1 MSTSVFKAFFLIA
14 ITILLL
20 SCKKDRSVEQPGTPS
35 FKIVKKVFASPSD
48 QIQYE
53 YNTDGNV
60 SRYISQ
66 WQDAAGT
73 IRTQTNVFEY
83 NASRQ
88 LVKWSNE
95 GGYGLYTYKNGLP
108 EQSEHFSSN
117 GRKIAT
123 LTYAFDASKKLVSL
137 LENIADP
144 APDGPKQ
151 TRISY
156 QYYSTG
162 NLSRMDFAYRKEL
175 SDPFTVDFS
184 KKFVQYD
191 DKKNPEP
198 DGVSGAFLPGVTL
211 LYNNPVRI
219 DNLRPDGTVEG
230 YTRYEY
236 TYNQDGFPLQRKQF
250 IAVNNVEHPPIVF
263 SYAY

>member
-1 MSTSVFKAFFLIA
+1 MSTSIFKTFFLA
-14 ITILLL
+14 ATTVFLFA
-20 SCKKDRSVEQPGTPS
+20 CKKDQSTQQPERPS

-53 YNTDGNV
+53 YNAQGNV

-66 WQDAAGT
+66 WQDATGT
-73 IRTQTNVFEY
+73 VRTQTNVFEY

-95 GGYGLYTYKNGLP
+95 SGYGLYTYKNSLP

-123 LTYAFDASKKLVSL
+123 LSYTFDASKKLLSL
-137 LENIADP
+137 MENIADP
-144 APDGPKQ
+144 APGGPKQ

-156 QYYSTG
+156 QYYSNG
-162 NLSRMDFAYRKEL
+162 NLSRMDFAYRNEL
-175 SDPFTVDFS
+175 SDPFTIHFS

-211 LYNNPVRI
+211 LFNNPVRI
-219 DNLRPDGTVEG
+219 DNLKPDGTIEG

-236 TYNQDGFPLQRKQF
+236 TYNQEGFPLQRKQF
-250 IAVNNVEHPPIVF
+250 IAVNNVEHSPIVF
-263 SYAY
+263 TYAY